1 MRIGRIVAAAAIAV
15 GTVMSMAPAAS
26 AAASRD
32 VDVYTDDPDPKG
44 GMAWFKAYGEH
55 FGICD
60 RDYDDLGV
68 RGRLTYTH
76 NGIQYEYKL
85 WHHSG
90 HHQDPRLN
98 CNTYPDDINIP
109 EGTKVYLQVCLQKEK
124 GATLKYCDTDTGV
137 A

>member
-1 MRIGRIVAAAAIAV
+1 
-15 GTVMSMAPAAS
+15 
-26 AAASRD
+26 
-32 VDVYTDDPDPKG
+32 
-44 GMAWFKAYGEH
+44 
-55 FGICD
+55 
-60 RDYDDLGV
+60 V
-68 RGRLTYTH
+68 RGRLTYTY
-76 NGIQYEYKL
+76 NGITHEYKL

>member
-1 MRIGRIVAAAAIAV
+1 MNKARMVLATALAFGA
-15 GTVMSMAPAAS
+15 MLSMTPGAS
-26 AAASRD
+26 ASRD
-32 VDVYTDDPDPKG
+32 TEVYSDDPDPKG
-44 GMAWFKAYGEH
+44 GMAWFKAEGEH

-68 RGRLTYTH
+68 RGRLTWTTGGVTH
-76 NGIQYEYKL
+76 ERKL
-85 WHHSG
+85 WHHTG

-98 CNTYPDDINIP
+98 CDSFPDDIEIP

-124 GATLKYCDTDTGV
+124 GAPLKYCDTDTGV

>member
-1 MRIGRIVAAAAIAV
+1 MRFGRIAAAAAV
-15 GTVMSMAPAAS
+15 AIGTMLSMTPAAS
-26 AAASRD
+26 AAKD
-32 VDVYTDDPDPKG
+32 VDVFSDDADPKG

-55 FGICD
+55 FGVCD

-76 NGIQYEYKL
+76 NGIKYEYKL
-85 WHHSG
+85 WHHTG

-98 CNTYPDDINIP
+98 CTKYPHDINIP
-109 EGTKVYLQVCLQKEK
+109 EGAKVYLQVCLQKEK

>member
-1 MRIGRIVAAAAIAV
+1 MKRIVAAAAIAV
-15 GTVMSMAPAAS
+15 GTVLSMAPAAH
-26 AAASRD
+26 AAKD
-32 VDVYTDDPDPKG
+32 VDVYSDDPGAKG

-68 RGRLTYTH
+68 RGRLTYTYR
-76 NGIQYEYKL
+76 GTTYEYKL
-85 WHHSG
+85 WHHTG

-98 CNTYPDDINIP
+98 CDTYPDDINIP
-109 EGTKVYLQVCLQKEK
+109 EGTKVYLEVCLQKEK
-124 GATLKYCDTDTGV
+124 GAPLKYCDTDTGE

>member
-1 MRIGRIVAAAAIAV
+1 MRMGRIAAAAAIAV
-15 GTVMSMAPAAS
+15 GTALSMTPAAH
-26 AAASRD
+26 AAKD
-32 VDVYTDDPDPKG
+32 VEVYTDDPGTKG

-60 RDYDDLGV
+60 RDYDDMGV
-68 RGRLTYTH
+68 RGRLTYTYRGVTH
-76 NGIQYEYKL
+76 EYKL

-109 EGTKVYLQVCLQKEK
+109 EGVKVYLEVCLQTEK
-124 GATLKYCDTDTGV
+124 GAPLKYCDTDTGE